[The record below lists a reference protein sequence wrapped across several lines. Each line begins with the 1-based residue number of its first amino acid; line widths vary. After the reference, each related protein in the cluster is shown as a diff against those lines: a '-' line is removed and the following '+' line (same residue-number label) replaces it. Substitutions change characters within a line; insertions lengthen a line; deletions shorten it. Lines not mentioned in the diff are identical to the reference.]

1 MKILQTPVRFYPFV
15 GGVENY
21 VYNLSRELIELGHEV
36 TIVCANEPKVKSK
49 EITDGIRV
57 KRLNYIGKIA
67 NTNITVK
74 LPLELLKEDFDIV
87 HTHIPTPWSADWSAI
102 ISRTTNKSLIL
113 TYHNDI
119 VGNGFANY
127 IAKFYNFTSLKLVLR
142 RAAKIIISQPNYLE
156 SSPYLKKHENKI
168 VVIPNGVDIRRFKP
182 LKVGKEENILF
193 FLSVLDEFHRY
204 KGLDYLLE
212 ALKRVKKEI
221 LNVRLIVGG
230 EGKLLNYYKQKVISM
245 GLGDKIEF
253 AEFIPDEQ
261 IVEYYNKCDIFV
273 LPSISSKQEG
283 FGMVLLE
290 AMACGKPVVTTEI
303 VGIAKDARERNC
315 GKIIEPKN
323 VDALADAVIEVLQD
337 KESAKR
343 MGANGRR
350 LVEEKYGWKKV
361 GEMVQS
367 VYEDVLNKA
376 SNTSIKANGNDN

>member
-36 TIVCANEPKVKSK
+36 TVVCANEPKVKSM

-67 NTNITVK
+67 NTNITLK

-102 ISRTTNKSLIL
+102 ISMTKNKSLIL

-119 VGNGFANY
+119 VGNGFANC
-127 IAKFYNFTSLKLVLR
+127 IAKFYNFTSLKLMLR
-142 RAAKIIISQPNYLE
+142 KAAKIIISQPNYLA
-156 SSPYLKKHENKI
+156 SSPYLKKYENKI
-168 VVIPNGVDIRRFKP
+168 EVIPSGVDIRHFKP
-182 LKVGKEENILF
+182 LKVGKEENMVF

-230 EGKLLNYYKQKVISM
+230 EGKLLNYYKQKVTSM
-245 GLGDKIEF
+245 GLGDNVEF
-253 AEFIPDEQ
+253 AGFIPDEE
-261 IVEYYNKCDIFV
+261 IVKYYNKCDIFV
-273 LPSISSKQEG
+273 LPSISAKQEG

-367 VYEDVLNKA
+367 VYEDVLNKV
-376 SNTSIKANGNDN
+376 SNTSIKAKGNDN